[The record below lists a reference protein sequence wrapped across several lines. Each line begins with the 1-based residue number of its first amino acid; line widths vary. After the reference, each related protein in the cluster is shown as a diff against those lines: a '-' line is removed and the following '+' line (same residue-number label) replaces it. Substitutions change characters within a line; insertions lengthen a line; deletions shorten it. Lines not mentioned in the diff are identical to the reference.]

1 MKVLLR
7 KCFGRNA
14 PPRRGKHQE
23 RKEIMIVKR
32 VLSITLVV
40 VLVAMLFV
48 GCGDDKK
55 SSTTSIVGKWSYEEE
70 GAEMVMEFK
79 ADGTLTI
86 SVLYEGEELG
96 SEDVEY
102 RTDGNQLYMISD
114 GEESTPAEWSIKGNT
129 LTITEDGESVELT
142 RK

>member
-1 MKVLLR
+1 M
-7 KCFGRNA
+7 
-14 PPRRGKHQE
+14 
-23 RKEIMIVKR
+23 KR

-86 SVLYEGEELG
+86 SVLYEGENLG

-114 GEESTPAEWSIKGNT
+114 GEESTPTEWSIKGNT
-129 LTITEDGESVELT
+129 LTITEDEESIELT